1 MRITTIMVLFALLGC
16 TNTGPL
22 SKEEAT
28 RVLKARYHER
38 DVVWETTIDTTNKAA
53 RGGYRVDVQPDSL
66 CALALAKTQVGRV
79 VASEDGPR
87 LQLSLGR
94 DYSKQLEYPCGVWT
108 FDSLQG
114 MIVVNPQ
121 EVKARF
127 LQHQEP
133 PQACLDVLEAC
144 KFVRDTPRRMIL
156 EITLQKDSQGNWLPM
171 YWSQVG

>member
-1 MRITTIMVLFALLGC
+1 MRNIAAIVALFALWGC
-16 TNTGPL
+16 SNTGPL

-38 DVVWETTIDTTNKAA
+38 DVVWETTIDTTNKA
-53 RGGYRVDVQPDSL
+53 RGYRVEVQPDSL
-66 CALALAKTQVGRV
+66 CALVLAKTQVGRI

-87 LQLSLGR
+87 LQLALGR

-108 FDSLQG
+108 FDRLQG
-114 MIVVNPQ
+114 MVVVSPQ

-144 KFVRDTPRRMIL
+144 KFVKDMPRRMVL
-156 EITLQKDSQGNWLPM
+156 EITLQRDSQGNWLPM
-171 YWSQVG
+171 YWRQVG